1 MSYVFNAE
9 EKEKIIDAVSVC
21 TGMKFDLHDKEYKA
35 VAVVSTNCE
44 PFYQTLSDMIGE
56 KLSGFVVFDES
67 VKKGFKS
74 AKLWLDVAIDAN
86 GGNGAYSCR
95 SHRTR
100 WPSTS

>member
-56 KLSGFVVFDES
+56 KLSGFVVLMRVSRRFS
-67 VKKGFKS
+67 RV
-74 AKLWLDVAIDAN
+74 L
-86 GGNGAYSCR
+86 SCGLMWR
-95 SHRTR
+95 SMRTEGTVLIQR
-100 WPSTS
+100 